1 MNNLHN
7 VKRGDSSKRNLLH
20 SLYYVMTKTCF
31 KAGIITIVG
40 VVFTSLGL
48 YTAQKIERP
57 SQSAALAQVSSGSY
71 HPEIDGIVE
80 EQEYPQ
86 KLELE
91 KGMFNI
97 SWKNDREF
105 LYMALKAKTIGWIA
119 IGFEPTS
126 RMKDADMIF
135 GWVEDGQ
142 TTLLDLYSTGST
154 GPHPPDLELGGTDD
168 ILEFEGS
175 EEDGYTTIE
184 FKRKMDT
191 GDKYDKVLV
200 PGQTLNFIWAMASL
214 DSFNRKHN
222 ILNRQAKL
230 TLQKEEVESAQA
242 WMDIELKDVRTGEL
256 FRVSDFRGRPILL
269 ESFAVW
275 CPTCLRQQKEMQKLK
290 EKEGDTVVHISL
302 NTDPNEDEDKI
313 REHLEENGLDW
324 YFAVSPPEL
333 TKALIDEVGL
343 AIVSAPLAPV
353 ILICE
358 DESVRLLRGGV
369 KSAQTLLSEIEKGCE
384 NGN

>member
-1 MNNLHN
+1 MNDLQNAGRCGRPIKSLLDFWRYIPARVSFN
-7 VKRGDSSKRNLLH
+7 V
-20 SLYYVMTKTCF
+20 
-31 KAGIITIVG
+31 GIVAIVG
-40 VVFTSLGL
+40 VILTFFGL
-48 YTAQKIERP
+48 SFAQETGQSTKSTAQTE
-57 SQSAALAQVSSGSY
+57 LSSGSS

-86 KLELE
+86 KLALE
-91 KGMFNI
+91 DDSFVVY
-97 SWKNDREF
+97 WKNDHEF
-105 LYMALKAKTIGWIA
+105 LYMALKAKTTGWLA

-142 TTLLDLYSTGST
+142 ATLLDLYSTGST
-154 GPHPPDLELGGTDD
+154 GPHPPDEELGGTND
-168 ILEFEGS
+168 ILEFKGS
-175 EEDGYTTIE
+175 EKEGYTTIE
-184 FKRKMDT
+184 FKRKMNT
-191 GDKYDKVLV
+191 GDQYDKVLV
-200 PGQTLNFIWAMASL
+200 PGQTLNFIWAMSTS

-222 ILNRQAKL
+222 ILNRKAKL

-242 WMDIELKDVRTGEL
+242 WMEIELKDVRTGEA

-275 CPTCLRQQKEMQKLK
+275 CPTCLRQQKEMKKLK
-290 EKEGDTVVHISL
+290 EKEGDSIIHISL

-313 REHLEENGLDW
+313 REHLERNGLDW

-369 KSAQTLLSEIEKGCE
+369 KSAEALLSEIEKGCE

>member
-1 MNNLHN
+1 MDNLYN
-7 VKRGDSSKRNLLH
+7 AKRDDCSIRSLLH
-20 SLYYVMTKTCF
+20 SLYYAMAKICS
-31 KAGIITIVG
+31 KAAIVIIAG

-48 YTAQKIERP
+48 CTAQETEEF

-71 HPEIDGIVE
+71 HPEIDGIIE

-86 KLELE
+86 KLALE
-91 KGMFNI
+91 GGRFTI
-97 SWKNDREF
+97 SWKNDHEF
-105 LYMALKAKTIGWIA
+105 LYMALKAETIGWLA

-126 RMKDADMIF
+126 RMKDADMVF

-142 TTLLDLYSTGST
+142 ATLLDLYSTGST
-154 GPHPPDLELGGTDD
+154 GPHPPDEELGGTND
-168 ILEFEGS
+168 IIDFEGS
-175 EEDGYTTIE
+175 EEDGYTIIE

-191 GDKYDKVLV
+191 GDKYDQVLI
-200 PGQTLNFIWAMASL
+200 PGQRLNFIWAMATS
-214 DSFNRKHN
+214 DSFNSKHN

-230 TLQKEEVESAQA
+230 TLEKEEVKSAQA
-242 WMDIELKDVRTGEL
+242 WMDIELKDISTGEV

-275 CPTCLRQQKEMQKLK
+275 CPTCLRQQKEMEKLK

-313 REHLEENGLDW
+313 REHLEEHGLDW

-358 DESVRLLRGGV
+358 DQSVRFLRGGV
-369 KSAQTLLSEIEKGCE
+369 KSAETLLSEIEKGCE